1 MKKIAHKCGPDLFE
15 LDCHA
20 NEKIKMIEVDYGLK
34 GFAIVIKLFQK
45 IYGGYGYYCEWND
58 ELALLFT
65 LDNGLQRKNQNLV
78 NEIVLDCFKRNIF
91 SKEMYRKFGILTS
104 KEIQERYLKA
114 ISKSKVNKIKHEYL
128 LINMNKKM
136 VNAKGE

>member
-45 IYGGYGYYCEWND
+45 IYGGYGYYREWND

>member
-1 MKKIAHKCGPDLFE
+1 MKIAHKCGFDLFE
-15 LDCHA
+15 LDCHT

-78 NEIVLDCFKRNIF
+78 NEIVLACFKRGIF
-91 SKEMYRKFGILTS
+91 SKEMYKEFGILTS
-104 KEIQERYLKA
+104 EEIQRKYLKA
-114 ISKSKVNKIKHEYL
+114 VSKSKVSKIKHEYL
-128 LINMNKKM
+128 LINMNKQR
-136 VNAKGE
+136 VNTKGE